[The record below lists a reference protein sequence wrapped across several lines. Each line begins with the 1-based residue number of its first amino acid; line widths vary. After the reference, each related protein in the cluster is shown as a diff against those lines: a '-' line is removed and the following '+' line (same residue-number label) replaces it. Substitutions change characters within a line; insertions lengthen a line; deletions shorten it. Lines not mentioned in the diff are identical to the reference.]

1 MGLEVAAIA
10 GIASLVGGGLSVMQE
25 QEQAKNE
32 QEFLKQQEALARQ
45 QAADEVE
52 RSERVADAEEIQGI
66 ETARRSRLKDKKR
79 LSSERARMGSSG
91 VSLTEGSPLQI
102 EEENDLTSILN
113 TEDIFNEGL
122 NRGAE
127 TRYAGKLA
135 ERSLLFEA
143 DQLGFQRKLSKSTA
157 KSNLSTGILKSGIA
171 GIGGYLGAGGK
182 FGGSPTT
189 SKLPTFSKTS
199 SSTRSFGSASN
210 NRLFTGSISNI
221 G

>member
-1 MGLEVAAIA
+1 MGLEIAAIA
-10 GIASLVGGGLSVMQE
+10 GIASLVGGGLGVMQE

-66 ETARRSRLKDKKR
+66 ETARRSRLADKKR
-79 LSSERARMGSSG
+79 LSSERARMATSG

-157 KSNLSTGILKSGIA
+157 KSNLISGVLKTGVGAA
-171 GIGGYLGAGGK
+171 GSFMGAGGSFTSSPAPFK
-182 FGGSPTT
+182 GFSATGGGGAPSFKGFSASPTGT
-189 SKLPTFSKTS
+189 KGF
-199 SSTRSFGSASN
+199 
-210 NRLFTGSISNI
+210 
-221 G
+221 